1 MEGMDIHSYQQNFE
15 STLEKVR
22 IDDGIC
28 KENKEAIVS
37 FCKKQLAKGHSYGRV
52 AKVAFCLRKW
62 AMWLKKPFK
71 DATKDDLISI
81 VGDLEANPRYAHQ
94 TKYDFKVI
102 LKMIYKY
109 VKGNDEVYPPEISWL
124 RQNMKKQRHKLPE
137 ELLSEEE
144 VLKMANAADTIR
156 DKAFIL
162 VLYETGCRI
171 GEILTTKIKNVMFDQ
186 YGAILRVTGKTGDRR
201 VRIISSAPILANWI
215 DIHPYKNDPESIVW
229 YPNATNRR
237 NHRKVMKHQSV
248 YVLIRKLAN
257 DAGVSKRVYPHLFR
271 HSRATAMAGKFT
283 EAQMKEYFG
292 WVQGSDMAATYVH
305 LSGRDVD
312 NTLLKL
318 HGLAKPEEEQE
329 DKMKVRSCARCKE
342 HNSPIAQFCI
352 KCGLPLD
359 QELLLRVEKERE
371 SSDDLM
377 NKLMED
383 KEFRELMMKKILEKG
398 LQKNIVH

>member
-1 MEGMDIHSYQQNFE
+1 MEGIDIHHYQQSFE
-15 STLEKVR
+15 STLDKVR
-22 IDDGIC
+22 SDKEIC
-28 KENKEAIVS
+28 KENKEVIVA

-52 AKVAFCLRKW
+52 AKVAYCLRRW
-62 AMWLKKPFK
+62 AMWLKKPFNN
-71 DATKDDLISI
+71 ATKDDLISV
-81 VGDLEANPRYAHQ
+81 VGDLEANVNYKFQ
-94 TKYDFKVI
+94 TKYDFKTV

-109 VKGNDEVYPPEISWL
+109 VKGNDDVYPPEITWL
-124 RQNMKKQRHKLPE
+124 RQNMKKQSHKLPE
-137 ELLSEEE
+137 ELLSEDE
-144 VLKMANAADTIR
+144 VLKIANAAETIR

-171 GEILTTKIKNVMFDQ
+171 GEILSIRIKNLQFDQ

-201 VRIISSAPILANWI
+201 VRVISSAPVLANWI
-215 DIHPYKNDPESIVW
+215 DIHPYKNDQDAVVW
-229 YPNATNRR
+229 YPNATNRKNAKR
-237 NHRKVMKHQSV
+237 AIMHGSI
-248 YVLIRKLAN
+248 YVLIKKLAAK
-257 DAGVSKRVYPHLFR
+257 AGVNKRIYPHLFR

-312 NTLLKL
+312 NALLKL
-318 HGLAKPEEEQE
+318 HGLAKPDEEKEE
-329 DKMKVRSCARCKE
+329 KMRVRTCARCKE
-342 HNSPIAQFCI
+342 HNSPIAQFCT

-359 QELLLRVEKERE
+359 QELLIRVEKERE

-383 KEFRELMMKKILEKG
+383 KEFRDLMMKKILEKG
-398 LQKNIVH
+398 LGKNIVH